1 MKSIYK
7 ILMISLL
14 TITISSCT
22 KDRLEEYF
30 VEATENADFL
40 VMNIPAN
47 IVEFDTEK
55 LDKKTLQQIKSIK
68 KLKILIYKNNYEK
81 RQKEKELQKLQQIL
95 NNKKYNV
102 LTKIKN
108 KDYQIVLS
116 YEGKPEAI
124 NKLIFLGID
133 NDKNFLLGLIKGKK
147 VNVKNISKSLK
158 HIKSVNSSQTDDLI
172 ESITKSL

>member
-22 KDRLEEYF
+22 KDGLEDYF
-30 VEATENADFL
+30 VQATESADFL

-133 NDKNFLLGLIKGKK
+133 NENNFLLGLIKGKK

-158 HIKSVNSSQTDDLI
+158 HIKSINSSQTDDLI